1 MKRNSRQ
8 NSKRASSNNAY
19 IKYSGLAFQMLA
31 VILVGVFGGM
41 QLDKFLNIQFPL
53 FTLLLSVGGLIGS
66 MYLLFKDL
74 MKK

>member
-1 MKRNSRQ
+1 MKKKSPQ
-8 NSKRASSNNAY
+8 NSKRASYNNGY
-19 IKYSGLAFQMLA
+19 IKYSSLAFQMLG

-41 QLDKFLNIQFPL
+41 QLDKILNIQFPL
-53 FTLLLSVGGLIGS
+53 FTLLLSVGGLLGS